1 MGAANRR
8 RVPGD
13 PVIPGERRPYYG
25 RVMRAAYQG
34 YHMFGTVRAQVWRF
48 RAKHR
53 RPRHFHREPELN
65 LIASGSARFGV
76 GDGVV
81 EARAGDL
88 LCFAPGQDHLLLA
101 GSPDLDFFTVGV
113 RPNLLR
119 EADLEADEGGL
130 VLPVRAHLQPRDAEV
145 VLGMAADLTDRPAPE
160 QEVVALWS
168 AARRAQRAS
177 DGASH
182 VHVLTRRALRALAVH
197 PELDRRGLAAL
208 GRTYPSEIGRHF
220 RRDLGLTLVHYRTRM
235 RLLRVIEQVDRCG
248 CDFTVSALE
257 AGFGSYSQLHR
268 AFQAAFGVGPRL
280 FFTAARREME
290 HAFEPAP

>member
-1 MGAANRR
+1 MH
-8 RVPGD
+8 VL
-13 PVIPGERRPYYG
+13 
-25 RVMRAAYQG
+25 RAAYQG

-48 RAKHR
+48 RARLR
-53 RPRHFHREPELN
+53 RPRHFHGEPELN

-88 LCFAPGQDHLLLA
+88 LCFAPGQDHFLLD
-101 GSPDLDFFTVGV
+101 GSPDLDFFTVGI
-113 RPNLLR
+113 RPELLR
-119 EADLEADEGGL
+119 EAELEVDEGGL
-130 VLPVRAHLQPRDAEV
+130 VLPVRVHMQPQDAEV
-145 VLGMAADLTDRPAPE
+145 VLGMAADVTDRPAPDP
-160 QEVVALWS
+160 EVVALWS

-177 DGASH
+177 GAASQ
-182 VHVLTRRALRALAVH
+182 VHALTRRALRALAIH
-197 PELDRRGLAAL
+197 PELDRRELADL
-208 GRTYPSEIGRHF
+208 GRTCPSEIGRHF

-235 RLLRVIEQVDRCG
+235 RLLRFIEQVDRCG
-248 CDFTVSALE
+248 CDFTASALE

-268 AFQAAFGVGPRL
+268 AFQASFGAGPRA